1 MTSGRTAGVCAVAAG
16 PVALAGLVLGLQ
28 LAGGDAEAFRDPDF
42 VLALGPDDAGPLR
55 ASFLLVMLGS
65 YLLVVPLALWLS
77 ARFGDGGD
85 WRWRLTTVAGL
96 AYLGLGGAGS
106 CILAAVWPDLIR
118 QAADGADRETLV
130 IAFRTATRIAE
141 DGLQGAMQNL
151 AGAVWWTGVGRAL
164 RRAGR
169 RRLAGLTLVLATGS
183 ALNTLGALLTVEAL
197 TLVGLTATV
206 LLAPVWSVLLGLVA
220 LREPAS
226 EASAAHFDDGGYGA
240 ARAAHAADADA

>member
-1 MTSGRTAGVCAVAAG
+1 MTSARPAALCALAAG
-16 PVALAGLVLGLQ
+16 PLALTGLVLGLQ

-42 VLALGPDDAGPLR
+42 VLALGAGDAGALR

-65 YLLVVPLALWLS
+65 YLLVVPLALWL
-77 ARFGDGGD
+77 AGRLGDERD

-96 AYLGLGGAGS
+96 GYLGLGAAGS
-106 CILAAVWPDLIR
+106 CILAAVWPDLVR

-130 IAFRTATRIAE
+130 VAFRTATRIAE

-151 AGAVWWTGVGRAL
+151 AGAVWWTGVGLAL

-169 RRLAGLTLVLATGS
+169 RRLAGLTLVLAAGS
-183 ALNTLGALLTVEAL
+183 ALNTLGALLGVEAL

-206 LLAPVWSVLLGLVA
+206 LLSPVWAVLLGLFA
-220 LREPAS
+220 LRGPS
-226 EASAAHFDDGGYGA
+226 
-240 ARAAHAADADA
+240 ADA

>member
-1 MTSGRTAGVCAVAAG
+1 MSPGRLAAVCALAAG
-16 PVALAGLVLGLQ
+16 PLALAGLALGLQ

-42 VLALGPDDAGPLR
+42 VLGLGVDDAGALR

-65 YLLVVPLALWLS
+65 YLLVVPLGLWLAERYGPS
-77 ARFGDGGD
+77 SD

-96 AYLGLGGAGS
+96 GYLGLGAAGS
-106 CILAAVWPDLIR
+106 CILAAVWPDLVR
-118 QAADGADRETLV
+118 QAAEGADRETLV

-151 AGAVWWTGVGRAL
+151 AGAVWWTGVGLAL

-169 RRLAGLTLVLATGS
+169 RRLAVLTLVLAAGS
-183 ALNTLGALLTVEAL
+183 ALNTLGALLSVEAF

-206 LLAPVWSVLLGLVA
+206 LLSPVWAVLLGLVA
-220 LREPAS
+220 LREPS
-226 EASAAHFDDGGYGA
+226 DSA
-240 ARAAHAADADA
+240 